1 MEQSTPKKIHARNS
15 VCRLC
20 GGAYESRHMLRVLG
34 KSGIDKNL
42 PAKIHHACE
51 ITISETDCLLKL
63 VCRKCEAFVFKVS
76 DFKQKSQNIQVE
88 LELQQKCSVKRCTEL
103 SPSCKQPAK
112 RAATEIHGK
121 TSAKQLFFEEKPAQK
136 NGGDHEEPM
145 EGDSLTFLRLK
156 NTEETEELTTQ
167 VGVRDQDLQ
176 VDQVNDKQIMGV
188 LNSKPPFN
196 VAEIIRKYCPKV
208 LSALKELISEEITT
222 ACQKLCRRSDGS
234 VLYGNSYESL
244 KEFTFDSVWSEMERS
259 IPFVITLMNAVSGK
273 SSTTANLRV
282 KYSFLYSILMSERWH
297 ELSLLKRV
305 NTVLVIEGGC
315 TKKVSYKLHSQ
326 GPSLTDFVLK

>member
-1 MEQSTPKKIHARNS
+1 M
-15 VCRLC
+15 
-20 GGAYESRHMLRVLG
+20 
-34 KSGIDKNL
+34 
-42 PAKIHHACE
+42 
-51 ITISETDCLLKL
+51 
-63 VCRKCEAFVFKVS
+63 
-76 DFKQKSQNIQVE
+76 
-88 LELQQKCSVKRCTEL
+88 KRCTEI

-208 LSALKELISEEITT
+208 LSQQPARNCADDQAPVVQRLDNFIQWISFNPT
-222 ACQKLCRRSDGS
+222 
-234 VLYGNSYESL
+234 V
-244 KEFTFDSVWSEMERS
+244 S
-259 IPFVITLMNAVSGK
+259 ICA
-273 SSTTANLRV
+273 
-282 KYSFLYSILMSERWH
+282 
-297 ELSLLKRV
+297 
-305 NTVLVIEGGC
+305 
-315 TKKVSYKLHSQ
+315 KVSVFPRVQANMHTLTKAKFGSIRKPWTTFNMKYILDPEYCLIHRIKLS
-326 GPSLTDFVLK
+326 GL

>member
-1 MEQSTPKKIHARNS
+1 MEQSTLKKIHARFS
-15 VCRLC
+15 VCRLY
-20 GGAYESRHMLRVLG
+20 GGAHESRHMLRVLG

-51 ITISETDCLLKL
+51 ITISETDCLPKL

-208 LSALKELISEEITT
+208 LSALKELISEEVTT
-222 ACQKLCRRSDGS
+222 ACQKLCRRS
-234 VLYGNSYESL
+234 
-244 KEFTFDSVWSEMERS
+244 
-259 IPFVITLMNAVSGK
+259 
-273 SSTTANLRV
+273 
-282 KYSFLYSILMSERWH
+282 
-297 ELSLLKRV
+297 
-305 NTVLVIEGGC
+305 
-315 TKKVSYKLHSQ
+315 
-326 GPSLTDFVLK
+326 GPSCSKAG

>member
-1 MEQSTPKKIHARNS
+1 MEQSTPKKIHARFS
-15 VCRLC
+15 VCRLY
-20 GGAYESRHMLRVLG
+20 GGAYESRHTLRILG

-42 PAKIHHACE
+42 PAKIRHACE
-51 ITISETDCLLKL
+51 ITISETDCNPKL

-156 NTEETEELTTQ
+156 NTEETEELR
-167 VGVRDQDLQ
+167 VLLQ
-176 VDQVNDKQIMGV
+176 V
-188 LNSKPPFN
+188 P
-196 VAEIIRKYCPKV
+196 
-208 LSALKELISEEITT
+208 
-222 ACQKLCRRSDGS
+222 
-234 VLYGNSYESL
+234 ESI
-244 KEFTFDSVWSEMERS
+244 V
-259 IPFVITLMNAVSGK
+259 
-273 SSTTANLRV
+273 
-282 KYSFLYSILMSERWH
+282 
-297 ELSLLKRV
+297 
-305 NTVLVIEGGC
+305 
-315 TKKVSYKLHSQ
+315 
-326 GPSLTDFVLK
+326 FVLFPTFCG